1 MSSSRFPW
9 VKLYALPFCRTMLE
23 CSIAAG
29 WVAQSVEQRTENPCV
44 GGSIPPPATSLRSE
58 RSGERRLPRRST
70 KCEGGPT
77 PARQH
82 TLRATTRQAGKM
94 KFIYV
99 YILQSETNDGG
110 FYVGST
116 EDLQTRL
123 KKHNAGEVPYTAKFR
138 PWRIKTAIAFTE
150 HERAIEF
157 ERYLKSSSGRAFA
170 RKRL

>member
-1 MSSSRFPW
+1 
-9 VKLYALPFCRTMLE
+9 
-23 CSIAAG
+23 
-29 WVAQSVEQRTENPCV
+29 
-44 GGSIPPPATSLRSE
+44 
-58 RSGERRLPRRST
+58 
-70 KCEGGPT
+70 
-77 PARQH
+77 
-82 TLRATTRQAGKM
+82 M

-99 YILQSETNDGG
+99 YILQSKINDGS

-116 EDLQTRL
+116 ENLRTRL
-123 KKHNAGEVPYTAKFR
+123 KKHNAGGVPYTAKFR